1 MNKTK
6 INKIL
11 CITMASL
18 PSFCWTAQPEAKN
31 QLAPSEQ
38 PQEVAQPV
46 ILPAMQASP
55 VDQPI
60 KEPEKSQEPA
70 ITSPEPAPVQAS
82 IVTQQITE
90 PKTPELPVRRV
101 IAPGSKP
108 YADKKERVYQG
119 PDEDIMALEKLEKE
133 SKKDSTTTE
142 SSTVDVPGNGDDLI
156 EFQFENTDLK
166 NVITQIG
173 ILFDVTFIA
182 DDILNP
188 LPQGVTGTSGSKVS
202 FRTYKAMTKKQA
214 WNLFL
219 SVLDI
224 AGFTLSPQP
233 NIDKKSLV
241 FRVVPLV
248 KAGKSVV
255 AGYPV
260 AAYIGVDPSE
270 LPDNDQVVRYVY
282 FVENGNMSVILN
294 VVDKLRSSTSDL
306 VSLTDAKAFIVTDK
320 SYNIKTLMVIVK
332 ELDRVSMPQSM
343 SVLKLRRAD
352 AKDVKLLMDQ
362 LMGNDESKAQPMYMP
377 QRQQP
382 TAFYFPQS
390 TRIIAENRTNSLIIL
405 GSPEAIDKI
414 TSFVR
419 KHVDK
424 DQDVHHSPLFYY
436 DLRFADAAGVV
447 KILEET
453 VSKFGKEPETEAGKV
468 GGVRGVDK
476 YTKPMTFVADPATN
490 RIIIRGEYQDYI
502 MVKNLI
508 KKIDEPQPQVA
519 IEVLVM
525 EINVAMIKSLG
536 AQLRN
541 KIEKCGNFGGIFGNK
556 LQFQTSGFANQGKIV
571 EREPVGDTG
580 TAPDRLMGNLLNLIS
595 GLDVGQTVL
604 SLGSDIFG
612 VWGLFQFLET
622 SNAAELVSNPF
633 LIAANKQKATV
644 KVGEIRRVVTSDVLG
659 GSSGSSSG
667 FEDNEAVLEVNIT
680 PQINSDGMIT
690 LDIHVGLQTFR
701 AGTDASNVAKL
712 TKQIDTKAIVADK
725 EILALGGLI
734 QNRSDEAGYK
744 TPVLG
749 DVPIL
754 GWLFKNKKTDRS
766 RDNLLI
772 LISSQILDPL
782 APMTTSKYTTN
793 HIDDYHGTLDS
804 MHVLAENRDPIYRM
818 FFTEDKKSVGNRVE
832 EAIFTKPA
840 RREEKVQK
848 RLKKQQKLHPATI
861 PPKTELEQ
869 KEFLQNIPEKPK
881 EVSLIDD
888 VPDTHEVTA

>member
-11 CITMASL
+11 CITLASL
-18 PSFCWTAQPEAKN
+18 PNFCWTAQQEAINELAAPEQSQPIAK
-31 QLAPSEQ
+31 
-38 PQEVAQPV
+38 EVKALTTEAV
-46 ILPAMQASP
+46 S

-60 KEPEKSQEPA
+60 KEPESSQEPTTTEA
-70 ITSPEPAPVQAS
+70 KPAVSPAPIAVEQPAE
-82 IVTQQITE
+82 QKE
-90 PKTPELPVRRV
+90 PELPVRRV

-108 YADKKERVYQG
+108 YADKKSTVYQG
-119 PDEDIMALEKLEKE
+119 PDEDIEALEKLESNKKKE
-133 SKKDSTTTE
+133 TPSIDQLKN
-142 SSTVDVPGNGDDLI
+142 DVPGNGDDLI

-173 ILFDVTFIA
+173 ILFDVTFIS
-182 DDILNP
+182 DDILTP
-188 LPQGVTGTSGSKVS
+188 LPQGVQGPSGSKVS

-224 AGFTLSPQP
+224 AGFSLSPQP
-233 NIDKKSLV
+233 SINQNSLV
-241 FRVVPLV
+241 FRVVPV
-248 KAGKSVV
+248 AKAAKSQ
-255 AGYPV
+255 V

-270 LPDNDQVVRYVY
+270 LPDNDQMIRYVY
-282 FVENGNMSVILN
+282 FVENGNTTVIQN
-294 VVDKLRSSTSDL
+294 VMDKLRSSTSEL
-306 VSLTDAKAFIVTDK
+306 VPLTEAKAFIITDK
-320 SYNIKTLMVIVK
+320 AYNIKTLMVIVK

-390 TRIIAENRTNSLIIL
+390 TRIIAENRTNSLVIL

-414 TSFVR
+414 TNFVR

-424 DQDVHHSPLFYY
+424 DPDVAHSPLFSY
-436 DLRFADAAGVV
+436 DLKFADAAGVV
-447 KILEET
+447 AILEAT
-453 VSKFGKEPETEAGKV
+453 VGKFGRDPETEAGKV

-476 YTKPMTFVADPATN
+476 YTKPMSFVADPATN
-490 RIIIRGEYQDYI
+490 RIIIRGEYQDYM
-502 MVKNLI
+502 MVKELI
-508 KKIDEPQPQVA
+508 KKIDEAPPQVA

-525 EINVAMIKSLG
+525 EINVELIKSLG

-541 KIEKCGNFGGIFGNK
+541 KMEQCGNFGGIFGNK
-556 LQFQTSGFANQGKIV
+556 LQFQTSGFANGGKIV
-571 EREPVGDTG
+571 ERPVPVGEG
-580 TAPDRLMGNLLNLIS
+580 TVIDRLMGNLLKLVN
-595 GLDVGQTVL
+595 GLEIGSTVL

-612 VWGLFQFLET
+612 VWGLFQFLEN

-644 KVGEIRRVVTSDVLG
+644 KVGEIRRVVTSNVLG
-659 GSSGSSSG
+659 GSDTSVSG
-667 FEDNEAVLEVNIT
+667 FEDNEAALAVDIT

-701 AGTDASNVAKL
+701 ADVDAENVAKL

-734 QNRSDEAGYK
+734 QNRTIDGTYK
-744 TPVLG
+744 TPMLG

-754 GWLFKNKKTDRS
+754 GWLFKNKRTENT

-772 LISSQILDPL
+772 LISTQILDPL
-782 APMTTSKYTTN
+782 TPMSTSKYTTN

-804 MHVLAENRDPIYRM
+804 MHVVAENRDPIYRM
-818 FFTEDKKSVGNRVE
+818 FFKEDPKSVGKRVE

-840 RREEKVQK
+840 KREEKIKK
-848 RLKKQQKLHPATI
+848 RFEKQQHLHPETV
-861 PPKTELEQ
+861 PPKAELEQ
-869 KEFLQNIPEKPK
+869 KEFLQDIPEKAK
-881 EVSLIDD
+881 AVSLIDD
-888 VPDTHEVTA
+888 EPGMQGVTA